1 MPENLL
7 YAHSV
12 TETLHVCAAKS
23 STEES
28 AASPFV
34 LFDSHLSHVVGFS
47 PLQHLV
53 SAQGQTHLGQE
64 RVMQHVWHRE
74 RCLVCGRSWKA
85 RRNPVG
91 DLRRAKDGGSVSWLR
106 YSKALRRTG
115 LSPWR
120 QTICETLDK

>member
-23 STEES
+23 SIEES
-28 AASPFV
+28 AASRFV

-91 DLRRAKDGGSVSWLR
+91 D
-106 YSKALRRTG
+106 
-115 LSPWR
+115 
-120 QTICETLDK
+120 